1 MKNLAI
7 LLAACAALTA
17 CGGGSS
23 ADGGGSASD
32 VGAMA
37 EPATTGATAA
47 DNFTSHVASVVG
59 SSSDTAE
66 PEAVDTASA
75 DMPEDT
81 EPTPVS

>member
-17 CGGGSS
+17 CGGSS

-32 VGAMA
+32 VGAMV
-37 EPATTGATAA
+37 EPATAGTTAA

-75 DMPEDT
+75 DMPEDA